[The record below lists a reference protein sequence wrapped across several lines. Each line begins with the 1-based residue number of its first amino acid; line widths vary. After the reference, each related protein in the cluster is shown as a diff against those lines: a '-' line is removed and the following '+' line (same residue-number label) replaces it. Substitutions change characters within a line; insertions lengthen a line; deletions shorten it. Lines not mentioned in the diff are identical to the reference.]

1 MQKTA
6 DTVGNTGHAP
16 EMTSAAVPTVS
27 VVPTTAPGKTGPH
40 GLQQRTNYS
49 RVNTGTIE
57 TNFGAEHKQTLHPGL
72 QPKQAE
78 FMTTPRPTLS
88 QMTKQAAAG
97 LSRASLL
104 SHAAAQATGTEK
116 VAEAPPQEGSPLSH
130 AYLDKLASMLVL
142 ASEGKLAANPG
153 EGPGALTVTESIG
166 GPPINPDT
174 GSARTQLPKPTL
186 AKGETPASPVNQI
199 KNDID
204 NPAGGSGTQQ
214 TSLPGPS
221 KIAAHIV
228 SLVKAA
234 EKKEKGNEGAGAA
247 THGLAGLMLGGLPG
261 GLGAYHG
268 HQRAVAAGA
277 DGSDGAVRGGVGAT
291 LGYGLGSLGGGGLG
305 ALLGSAHSPA
315 LAAALGLTGGVVGGI
330 HGGHLGYDMAT
341 SRYDAKQASGIV
353 ASIRGALA
361 KQAASTAPNSPT
373 VSATGENTPAMPAN
387 AGQVATPQAIAAL
400 TRTQAHAQ
408 ERADMRAYVDEPAQ
422 TSATDKTLQNA
433 LVHNTGSKIA
443 GDPRTLAASAYLQ
456 ALRASVGG

>member
-1 MQKTA
+1 
-6 DTVGNTGHAP
+6 
-16 EMTSAAVPTVS
+16 
-27 VVPTTAPGKTGPH
+27 
-40 GLQQRTNYS
+40 
-49 RVNTGTIE
+49 
-57 TNFGAEHKQTLHPGL
+57 
-72 QPKQAE
+72 
-78 FMTTPRPTLS
+78 
-88 QMTKQAAAG
+88 MTKQAAAG

-186 AKGETPASPVNQI
+186 AKGETSASPVNQI

-247 THGLAGLMLGGLPG
+247 THGLAGLMLGGLP
-261 GLGAYHG
+261 
-268 HQRAVAAGA
+268 
-277 DGSDGAVRGGVGAT
+277 
-291 LGYGLGSLGGGGLG
+291 
-305 ALLGSAHSPA
+305 
-315 LAAALGLTGGVVGGI
+315 
-330 HGGHLGYDMAT
+330 GGHLGYDMAT